1 MNSQIEKGQPDGK
14 AKRADATRAALI
26 KAAERLIAE
35 KGLAAVSTREILQE
49 ANQRNQSALQ
59 YHFGSKDGLM
69 RATISERTKQID
81 ERRLEL
87 MKDWTETSN
96 MDEVLKVLVLPL
108 AELAE
113 QEIGGR
119 HYILFL
125 CQAITQPD
133 WDLRQAIKDFEL
145 TGLGRAYEI
154 YDELLADLPEEARVV
169 RQEIAYDVAILAL
182 KRWCIREMDLTPKQ
196 ITKLIIHAAKAILEP
211 PK

>member
-1 MNSQIEKGQPDGK
+1 MNRQSDGK

-35 KGLAAVSTREILQE
+35 KGLASVSTREILQE

-81 ERRLEL
+81 ERRIEL
-87 MKDWTETSN
+87 MEKWEQDPTLT
-96 MDEVLKVLVLPL
+96 EVLEVLVLPL

-113 QEIGGR
+113 EEIGGR

-145 TGLGRAYEI
+145 TGLGRAYDI
-154 YDELLADLPEEARVV
+154 YDRLLADMPDEARIV
-169 RQEIAYDVAILAL
+169 RQEIAYDVAILTL
-182 KRWCIREMDLTPKQ
+182 KRWCIREMELTPKQ
-196 ITKLIIHAAKAILEP
+196 ITKLIIHAARAILDP

>member
-1 MNSQIEKGQPDGK
+1 MNHQSDGK
-14 AKRADATRAALI
+14 ARRADATRAALI
-26 KAAERLIAE
+26 QAAERLIAE

-81 ERRLEL
+81 NRRLEL
-87 MKDWTETSN
+87 MADWGTKPTL
-96 MDEVLKVLVLPL
+96 DQVLEVLVLPL

-113 QEIGGR
+113 QEEGGK

-145 TGLGRAYEI
+145 VGLGRAYEI
-154 YDELLADLPEEARVV
+154 YDDLLSDMIEEARLV
-169 RQEIAYDVAILAL
+169 RQEIAYDVAILTL
-182 KRWCIREMDLTPKQ
+182 KRWCTREMNLTPRQ
-196 ITKLIIHAAKAILEP
+196 ITKLVIHAAKAVLEP
-211 PK
+211 PKR